1 MCEERR
7 NDNAECNELF
17 GYLWLRKLIVPYFN
31 RHNRNYCLGNM
42 YSVCN
47 SLLNVLLCCA
57 VCVVTSWSP
66 LYLILPAEFQ
76 SRCTDVISSN
86 RWKYKAPCTKKC
98 DVCKVK
104 YWLQSRFRPSSAI
117 QTKQVLFIFFHQNI
131 PLFYAKF
138 APHIRDSLLRSIWPV
153 PACTFLLTQVL
164 LYLAQVDLSS
174 LVCVPGGFSHPL
186 LSRWNWIAI
195 FFSLSPPSLL
205 SAKKGNGQDVK
216 LVPICCSREWAQYET
231 HYIKKHFEF
240 NEWDWPIHWQ
250 LCKQVLKV

>member
-31 RHNRNYCLGNM
+31 RHNRNYCLGNT

-47 SLLNVLLCCA
+47 SLLNVSLCCA

-86 RWKYKAPCTKKC
+86 RWKHKAPCTKKC
-98 DVCKVK
+98 DVCEVR

-195 FFSLSPPSLL
+195 FFFLSLPRPSYQPRKEM
-205 SAKKGNGQDVK
+205 AKMWNSYRYAAPESGHSMRHTILKSTLNLMNETGQFTDSFA
-216 LVPICCSREWAQYET
+216 SRS
-231 HYIKKHFEF
+231 
-240 NEWDWPIHWQ
+240 
-250 LCKQVLKV
+250 

>member
-1 MCEERR
+1 M
-7 NDNAECNELF
+7 F
-17 GYLWLRKLIVPYFN
+17 
-31 RHNRNYCLGNM
+31 
-42 YSVCN
+42 YSVVQC
-47 SLLNVLLCCA
+47 VLSHPGVRCL
-57 VCVVTSWSP
+57 WN
-66 LYLILPAEFQ
+66 YLQ
-76 SRCTDVISSN
+76 SSKADALMWYIRTDGSIRHLAQKSATF
-86 RWKYKAPCTKKC
+86 AP
-98 DVCKVK
+98 VK
-104 YWLQSRFRPSSAI
+104 YWLESRFRPSSAI